1 MDAREL
7 KAKASS
13 SIAKGRFDRA
23 EVLYRQALTL
33 VPRDSQLWLKHGE
46 TLKQLGQQGDAVE
59 SYRMAS
65 SILATDGHFLRAIVA
80 MKLALELRPN
90 DVELISDVIRL
101 EMRFSQHRDRPFFI
115 SLYTSI
121 ETPAPLL
128 ALPMIMTAVPEVPKA
143 LTVEGEL
150 APQNNDQPAMT
161 VSAELA
167 AAYPQVRRLSD
178 SEVAMRAN
186 AGSKWVLVSSVTPV
200 VVRYATELDA
210 EDTATLANERRP
222 LVPHAE
228 ASQQETSDA
237 FLTAD

>member
-46 TLKQLGQQGDAVE
+46 TLKHLGQKAEAAE

-65 SILATDGHFLRAIVA
+65 GILATDGHFLRAIAA

-90 DVELISDVIRL
+90 DVELISGLIRL
-101 EMRFSQHRDRPFFI
+101 EMRFSQHKDRPAFI
-115 SLYTSI
+115 ASYTSI

-128 ALPMIMTAVPEVPKA
+128 ALPMTMSTEPEGPKA
-143 LTVEGEL
+143 LTLEGNL
-150 APQNNDQPAMT
+150 VAKNNDQT
-161 VSAELA
+161 A
-167 AAYPQVRRLSD
+167 AAVSYEPSPLYPQVRRLSD

-186 AGSKWVLVSSVTPV
+186 ADSRWVVVSSVTPV
-200 VVRYATELDA
+200 VVRYATTLEADDAAPLD
-210 EDTATLANERRP
+210 N
-222 LVPHAE
+222 
-228 ASQQETSDA
+228 
-237 FLTAD
+237 